1 MMKKSMIWRY
11 FVQNSPSNSLSER
24 EVIYMARHG
33 ENIYKRKDGRWEGR
47 YIKGY
52 DAEGKAI
59 PGYVYGKTYK
69 EAKEKLAIAKVNAK
83 EKVKR
88 ISSDMTVS
96 DWFDKWL
103 DSQKRIKR
111 SSYTTY
117 SSNINKHIKKKLG
130 KIKLK
135 MLTDEHIQNFVDDL
149 SKELAAKSVRS
160 VFSILRLGLTD
171 AYEKNLSVELCRKI
185 KLPKVKRKEVK
196 VFTKVEQKAIEQYI
210 EQSVHPNDI
219 GIIICFYTGIRIGEL
234 CALDLNRDIDL
245 KRGVIS
251 IQHTLYRVKSEKGN
265 KKTELKISTPK
276 SESSIRDIPLP
287 KFLIAKLSAIEN
299 GSGFLIQKNGKF
311 IEPNVY
317 ARRYKKILQELDIP
331 YRKFHSTRHTFA
343 TRALEIGMD
352 IKTLSEILGHS
363 SPTVTLNLYSHS
375 LPEHKKK
382 EMDRLGKLYNP
393 SN

>member
-1 MMKKSMIWRY
+1 MEG
-11 FVQNSPSNSLSER
+11 FN
-24 EVIYMARHG
+24 MARHG

-52 DAEGKAI
+52 DADGKSI

-69 EAKEKLAIAKVNAK
+69 EAKEKLTLAKVNAK

-103 DSQKRIKR
+103 ESQRRIKR
-111 SSYTTY
+111 STYTTY

-135 MLTDEHIQNFVDDL
+135 MLTDEHIQRFVDDL
-149 SKELAAKSVRS
+149 SKDLTAKSVRS
-160 VFSILRLGLTD
+160 VFSVLRLGLTD
-171 AYEKNLSVELCRKI
+171 AYEKRLSVELCRKI

-196 VFTKVEQKAIEQYI
+196 VFTKIEQKAIEQYI
-210 EQSVHPNDI
+210 EQSSYPNDI
-219 GIIICFYTGIRIGEL
+219 GILICFYTGIRIGEL
-234 CALDLNRDIDL
+234 CALDINNDIDL

-251 IQHTLYRVKSEKGN
+251 IRHTLYRVKTEKG
-265 KKTELKISTPK
+265 KRKTELRISAPK
-276 SESSIRDIPLP
+276 SESSIREIPLP
-287 KFLIAKLSAIEN
+287 KFLIVKLSAIDN
-299 GSGFLIQKNGKF
+299 GSGFLIHRNGKF
-311 IEPNVY
+311 IEPSVY
-317 ARRYKKILQELDIP
+317 ARRYKKILEELDIP
-331 YRKFHSTRHTFA
+331 YRKFHATRHTFA

-393 SN
+393 SK

>member
-1 MMKKSMIWRY
+1 M
-11 FVQNSPSNSLSER
+11 QNSPSNSLSER
-24 EVIYMARHG
+24 EDIYMARHG

-52 DAEGKAI
+52 DAEGKSI
-59 PGYVYGKTYK
+59 PGYVYGKSYK
-69 EAKEKLAIAKVNAK
+69 EAKEKLTFAKVNAK
-83 EKVKR
+83 EKIKR

-135 MLTDEHIQNFVDDL
+135 MLTDEHIQNFIDDL

-160 VFSILRLGLTD
+160 VFSILKLGLTD

-196 VFTKVEQKAIEQYI
+196 VFTKTEQKAIEQFI
-210 EQSVHPNDI
+210 EQSAYPNDI
-219 GIIICFYTGIRIGEL
+219 GILICFYTGIRIGEL
-234 CALDLNRDIDL
+234 CALDHNDIDL

-265 KKTELKISTPK
+265 KKTELRISTPK

-287 KFLIAKLSAIEN
+287 KFLIAKLSAFEN

-311 IEPNVY
+311 IETNVY
-317 ARRYKKILQELDIP
+317 ARRYKKILEELEIP
-331 YRKFHSTRHTFA
+331 YRKFHATRHTFA

>member
-1 MMKKSMIWRY
+1 MH
-11 FVQNSPSNSLSER
+11 NSPSNSLSER
-24 EVIYMARHG
+24 EVVYMARHG
-33 ENIYKRKDGRWEGR
+33 EYIYKRKDGRWEGR

-52 DAEGKAI
+52 DANGKSI

-69 EAKEKLAIAKVNAK
+69 EAKEKLTYAKVNAK
-83 EKVKR
+83 EKIKR
-88 ISSDMTVS
+88 ISSDWTVS

-135 MLTDEHIQNFVDDL
+135 MLTDEQIQNFVDDL
-149 SKELAAKSVRS
+149 SKELSAKSVRS
-160 VFSILRLGLTD
+160 VFSILRLGLND
-171 AYEKNLSVELCRKI
+171 AYEKNLSTDLCRKI
-185 KLPKVKRKEVK
+185 KLPKIKRKEVK
-196 VFTKVEQKAIEQYI
+196 VFTKVEQKSIEQYI
-210 EQSVHPNDI
+210 EQSVYPNDI
-219 GIIICFYTGIRIGEL
+219 GILICFYTGIRIGEL

-265 KKTELKISTPK
+265 KKTELRISTPK

-317 ARRYKKILQELDIP
+317 ARRYKKILEELDIP
-331 YRKFHSTRHTFA
+331 YRKFHATRHTFA

-363 SPTVTLNLYSHS
+363 SPPVTLNLYSHS

>member
-1 MMKKSMIWRY
+1 
-11 FVQNSPSNSLSER
+11 
-24 EVIYMARHG
+24 MARHG

-52 DAEGKAI
+52 DADGKSI

-69 EAKEKLAIAKVNAK
+69 EAKEKLTLAKVNAK

-103 DSQKRIKR
+103 ESQRRIKR
-111 SSYTTY
+111 STYTTY

-135 MLTDEHIQNFVDDL
+135 MLTDEHIQRFVDDL
-149 SKELAAKSVRS
+149 SKDLTAKSVRS
-160 VFSILRLGLTD
+160 VFSVLRLGLTD
-171 AYEKNLSVELCRKI
+171 AYEKRLSVELCRKI

-196 VFTKVEQKAIEQYI
+196 VFTKIEQKAIEQYI
-210 EQSVHPNDI
+210 EQSSYPNDI
-219 GIIICFYTGIRIGEL
+219 GILICFYTGIRIGEL
-234 CALDLNRDIDL
+234 CALDINNDIDL

-251 IQHTLYRVKSEKGN
+251 IRHTLYRVKTEKG
-265 KKTELKISTPK
+265 KRKTELRISAPK
-276 SESSIRDIPLP
+276 SESSIREIPLP
-287 KFLIAKLSAIEN
+287 KFLIVKLSAIDN
-299 GSGFLIQKNGKF
+299 GSGFLIHRNGKF
-311 IEPNVY
+311 IEPSVY
-317 ARRYKKILQELDIP
+317 ARRYKKILEELDIP
-331 YRKFHSTRHTFA
+331 YRKFHATRHTFA

-393 SN
+393 SK

>member
-1 MMKKSMIWRY
+1 
-11 FVQNSPSNSLSER
+11 VQNSPSNSLSER
-24 EVIYMARHG
+24 EVICMARHG

-47 YIKGY
+47 YIKEY
-52 DAEGKAI
+52 DANGKAV

-69 EAKEKLAIAKVNAK
+69 EAKEKLTFAKVNAK

-88 ISSDMTVS
+88 ISSDITVA
-96 DWFDKWL
+96 DWFEKWL
-103 DSQKRIKR
+103 KSLKRIKR

-117 SSNINKHIKKKLG
+117 SSNINKHIKKRLG
-130 KIKLK
+130 KMKLK
-135 MLTDEHIQNFVDDL
+135 TLTDEHIQNFVDSL

-171 AYEKNLSVELCRKI
+171 AYEKNLSAELCKKI
-185 KLPKVKRKEVK
+185 KLPKIKRKEVK
-196 VFTKVEQKAIEQYI
+196 VFTKVEQKDIEKYI
-210 EQSVHPNDI
+210 EQSNNPNDI
-219 GIIICFYTGIRIGEL
+219 GILICFYTGIRIGEL
-234 CALDLNRDIDL
+234 CALDCSQDIDL

-251 IQHTLYRVKSEKGN
+251 IQHTLYRVKSEKGT

-287 KFLIAKLSAIEN
+287 KFLITKLSALEH

-331 YRKFHSTRHTFA
+331 YRKFHATRHTFA

>member
-1 MMKKSMIWRY
+1 MH
-11 FVQNSPSNSLSER
+11 NSPSNSLSER

-52 DAEGKAI
+52 DANGKSI
-59 PGYVYGKTYK
+59 SGYVYGKTYK
-69 EAKEKLAIAKVNAK
+69 EAKEKLTYAKVNAK
-83 EKVKR
+83 EKIKR

-135 MLTDEHIQNFVDDL
+135 MLTDEHIQNFIDDL
-149 SKELAAKSVRS
+149 SKELAAKSVSS

-171 AYEKNLSVELCRKI
+171 AYEKKLSVELCRKI

-196 VFTKVEQKAIEQYI
+196 VFTKIEQKTIEQYI
-210 EQSVHPNDI
+210 EQSDFPNDI
-219 GIIICFYTGIRIGEL
+219 GILICFYTGIRIGEL

-251 IQHTLYRVKSEKGN
+251 IQHTLYRVKTEKGK
-265 KKTELKISTPK
+265 KKTELRISAPK
-276 SESSIRDIPLP
+276 SESSIREIPLP
-287 KFLIAKLSAIEN
+287 KFLIVKLSAIEN

-317 ARRYKKILQELDIP
+317 ARRYKKILEELDIP
-331 YRKFHSTRHTFA
+331 YRKFHATRHTFA

>member
-1 MMKKSMIWRY
+1 M
-11 FVQNSPSNSLSER
+11 Q
-24 EVIYMARHG
+24 
-33 ENIYKRKDGRWEGR
+33 KRN
-47 YIKGY
+47 
-52 DAEGKAI
+52 GKI
-59 PGYVYGKTYK
+59 
-69 EAKEKLAIAKVNAK
+69 
-83 EKVKR
+83 

-96 DWFDKWL
+96 SWFDKWL
-103 DSQKRIKR
+103 EMQKQIKR

-117 SSNINKHIKKKLG
+117 TSNINKHIKKKLG

-135 MLTDEHIQNFVDDL
+135 VLTDEHIQKFVDEL
-149 SKELAAKSVRS
+149 SLELAAKSVRS
-160 VFSILRLGLTD
+160 VFSILRLGLND
-171 AYEKNLSVELCRKI
+171 AYEKNLTSDLCRKI
-185 KLPKVKRKEVK
+185 KLPKVKKKEVK
-196 VFTKVEQKAIEQYI
+196 VFTKLEQKAIEKYI
-210 EQSVHPNDI
+210 ESSVNSNDI
-219 GIIICFYTGIRIGEL
+219 GILLCFYTGIRIGEL
-234 CALDLNRDIDL
+234 CALDWKNIDL

-251 IQHTLYRVKSEKGN
+251 IEHTLYRVKSESGK

-287 KFLIAKLSAIEN
+287 KFLIVKLKAIEN
-299 GSGFLIQKNGKF
+299 RSGFFINRNGKF

-317 ARRYKKILQELDIP
+317 SRRYKNILLELDIP
-331 YRKFHSTRHTFA
+331 YRKYHSTRHTFA

-375 LPEHKKK
+375 LPEHKRK

>member
-1 MMKKSMIWRY
+1 M
-11 FVQNSPSNSLSER
+11 QNSPSNSLSER
-24 EVIYMARHG
+24 EDIYMARHG

-52 DAEGKAI
+52 DANGKSI

-69 EAKEKLAIAKVNAK
+69 EAKEKLTFAKVNAK
-83 EKVKR
+83 EKIKR

-135 MLTDEHIQNFVDDL
+135 LLTEEHIQNFIDDL

-160 VFSILRLGLTD
+160 VFSILKLGLTD
-171 AYEKNLSVELCRKI
+171 AYEKNLSIELCRKI

-196 VFTKVEQKAIEQYI
+196 VFTKTEQKAIEQFI

-219 GIIICFYTGIRIGEL
+219 GILICFYTGIRIGEL
-234 CALDLNRDIDL
+234 CALAHNDIDL

-265 KKTELKISTPK
+265 KKTELRISTPK

-287 KFLIAKLSAIEN
+287 KFLIAKLSAFEN

-311 IEPNVY
+311 IETNVY
-317 ARRYKKILQELDIP
+317 ARRYKKILEELEIP
-331 YRKFHSTRHTFA
+331 YRKFHATRHTFA

>member
-1 MMKKSMIWRY
+1 
-11 FVQNSPSNSLSER
+11 
-24 EVIYMARHG
+24 MARHG

-52 DAEGKAI
+52 DVDGKAQN
-59 PGYVYGKTYK
+59 GYVYGRTYK
-69 EAKEKLAIAKVNAK
+69 EAKEKLTIAKANAK
-83 EKVKR
+83 LAQKI
-88 ISSDMTVS
+88 ISTDMTVS
-96 DWFDKWL
+96 MWFDKWL
-103 DSQKRIKR
+103 ESQKRIKR

-117 SSNINKHIKKKLG
+117 SSNINKHIKKRLG

-135 MLTDEHIQNFVDDL
+135 QLNDEHIQKFVDDL
-149 SKELAAKSVRS
+149 MIVLAPKSVRS
-160 VFSILRLGLTD
+160 VFSILRLGLNE
-171 AYEKNLSVELCRKI
+171 AYEKKLTSDLCRKT

-196 VFTKVEQKAIEQYI
+196 VFTKQEQKAIEQYI
-210 EQSVHPNDI
+210 EKSEIANDI
-219 GIIICFYTGIRIGEL
+219 GILLCFYTGIRIGEL
-234 CALDLNRDIDL
+234 CALQWENIDL

-251 IQHTLYRVKSEKGN
+251 IVNTLYRVKCKDGK
-265 KKTELKISTPK
+265 KKTELKLSTPK

-287 KFLIAKLSAIEN
+287 KFLIAKLKAIEN
-299 GSGFLIQKNGKF
+299 GSGFIIQRKGKF
-311 IEPNVY
+311 VEPNVY
-317 ARRYKKILQELDIP
+317 SRRYKKILAELDIP
-331 YRKFHSTRHTFA
+331 YRKYHSTRHTFA

-375 LPEHKKK
+375 LPEHKRS

>member
-1 MMKKSMIWRY
+1 M
-11 FVQNSPSNSLSER
+11 QNSPSNSLSER
-24 EVIYMARHG
+24 EDIYMARHG

-52 DAEGKAI
+52 DAEGKSI
-59 PGYVYGKTYK
+59 PGYVYGKSYK
-69 EAKEKLAIAKVNAK
+69 EAKEKLTFAKVNAK
-83 EKVKR
+83 EKIKR

-135 MLTDEHIQNFVDDL
+135 LLTEEHIQNFIDDL

-160 VFSILRLGLTD
+160 VFSILKLGLTD
-171 AYEKNLSVELCRKI
+171 AYEKNLSIELCRKI

-196 VFTKVEQKAIEQYI
+196 VFTKTEQKAIEQFI

-219 GIIICFYTGIRIGEL
+219 GILICFYTGIRIGEL
-234 CALDLNRDIDL
+234 CALAHNDIDL

-265 KKTELKISTPK
+265 KKTELRISTPK

-287 KFLIAKLSAIEN
+287 KFLIAKLSAFEN

-311 IEPNVY
+311 IETNVY
-317 ARRYKKILQELDIP
+317 ARRYKKILEELEIP
-331 YRKFHSTRHTFA
+331 YRKFHATRHTFA